1 MDPTLDHNPY
11 LKPWVQPHPNRV
23 AGKGTIEQP
32 GQVPNIVWQNRST
45 APTEYENQL
54 ADALEQVFESG
65 AAELADVVAKL
76 NEIGMRTA
84 EGGTWTPAVF
94 EQEMQRLATK

>member
-1 MDPTLDHNPY
+1 MEPMPDHNPY

-32 GQVPNIVWQNRST
+32 GRVPNIVWQNRST

-54 ADALEQVFESG
+54 GDALERVFESG
-65 AAELADVVAKL
+65 ATELAEVVAGL
-76 NEIGMRTA
+76 NELGMRTA
-84 EGGTWTPAVF
+84 EGGTWTATAF
-94 EQEMQRLATK
+94 EREMQRLAVR